1 MEQAINLEELVSFTE
16 KYNVDLEVIERTK
29 LIAQLVNMRLEA
41 GLTQSELAKEV
52 GMTLAQVSKIEK
64 GTQSPRLDTII
75 KLANYYKKEL
85 ILN

>member
-1 MEQAINLEELVSFTE
+1 MEQEIKLEEHVSFTE
-16 KYNVDLEVIERTK
+16 KYNVDIEIIERTK
-29 LIAQLVNMRLEA
+29 LVAQLVNMRLEA

-52 GMTLAQVSKIEK
+52 GMTQEQISNIEK

-75 KLANYYKKEL
+75 KLANFYKKEL

>member
-1 MEQAINLEELVSFTE
+1 MEQTVNLEEQVSFTE

-52 GMTLAQVSKIEK
+52 GMTQAQVSKIEK

>member
-1 MEQAINLEELVSFTE
+1 MEQAINLEEQISFTE

-52 GMTLAQVSKIEK
+52 GMTQAQVSKIEK